1 MVDETRRRAFEALLQ
16 THRKIVFKVA
26 AVYARSEEDRRDL
39 AQEILLQVW
48 RSFGSYDPSRS
59 FSTWMYRVAL
69 NVGLSHARRE
79 RERHAPLD
87 AALIDTLGGGT
98 PIDEP
103 DERLVQLAQA
113 IESLDPLDR
122 ALILLWLDDQPYAEI
137 AAVLGIGESNVGTR
151 LGRIRER
158 LRRDL
163 TPTTLTPLPTTHGAR
178 HGTR

>member
-1 MVDETRRRAFEALLQ
+1 MADTDRRRAFEALLQ

-26 AVYARSEEDRRDL
+26 GVYARGEADRQDL

-48 RSFGSYDPSRS
+48 RSFAGYDEGRP

-69 NVGLSHARRE
+69 NVGLSHARRQ
-79 RERHAPLD
+79 RERTQPLD
-87 AALIDTLGGGT
+87 ATLVETLGGGT

-103 DERLVQLAQA
+103 DERLVQLARV
-113 IESLDPLDR
+113 IESLEPLDR
-122 ALILLWLDDQPYAEI
+122 ALILLYLDEQPYAEI

-151 LGRIRER
+151 LARLKQR
-158 LRRDL
+158 LRRDM
-163 TPTTLTPLPTTHGAR
+163 TGTILPTGEN

>member
-1 MVDETRRRAFEALLQ
+1 MAEAERRRAFEALLQ

-26 AVYARSEEDRRDL
+26 AIYARGEEDRRDL

-48 RSFGSYDPSRS
+48 RSFGAYDTSRS

-69 NVGLSHARRE
+69 NVGLSHARRQ
-79 RERHAPLD
+79 RERLQPLD
-87 AALIDTLGGGT
+87 ATLIDTLGGGT

-103 DERLVQLAQA
+103 DERLAQLARA
-113 IESLDPLDR
+113 IETLEPLDR
-122 ALILLWLDDQPYAEI
+122 ALILLYLDEQPYAEI

-151 LGRIRER
+151 LGRLKQR
-158 LRRDL
+158 LRRDM
-163 TPTTLTPLPTTHGAR
+163 TGATSPNGED

>member
-1 MVDETRRRAFEALLQ
+1 MADADRRRAFEALLP

-26 AVYARSEEDRRDL
+26 AVYARGEEDRRDL

-48 RSFGSYDPSRS
+48 RSFGGYDASRP
-59 FSTWMYRVAL
+59 FATWMYRVAL
-69 NVGLSHARRE
+69 NVGLSHARRQ
-79 RERHAPLD
+79 RERPQPLD
-87 AALIDTLGGGT
+87 EALIDTLAGGT

-103 DERLVQLAQA
+103 DERLGQLAKA
-113 IESLDPLDR
+113 IGMLEPLDR
-122 ALILLWLDDQPYAEI
+122 ALILLYLDEQPYAEI

-151 LGRIRER
+151 LARLRQR

-163 TPTTLTPLPTTHGAR
+163 TGEASPIGES

>member
-1 MVDETRRRAFEALLQ
+1 MADADRQRAFEVLLQ

-26 AVYARSEEDRRDL
+26 AVYARGEEDRRDL

-48 RSFGSYDPSRS
+48 RSFAGYDAGRP

-69 NVGLSHARRE
+69 NVGLSHARRQ
-79 RERHAPLD
+79 RERTQPLD
-87 AALIDTLGGGT
+87 ETLIDTLAGGT

-103 DERLVQLAQA
+103 DERLSELARA
-113 IESLDPLDR
+113 IGMLEPLDR
-122 ALILLWLDDQPYAEI
+122 ALMMLYLDEQPYAEI

-151 LGRIRER
+151 LARLKQR
-158 LRRDL
+158 LRRDM
-163 TPTTLTPLPTTHGAR
+163 TGVAPQAGGN

>member
-1 MVDETRRRAFEALLQ
+1 MADAERRRAFEALLQ

-26 AVYARSEEDRRDL
+26 AVYARGEEDRRDL
-39 AQEILLQVW
+39 AQEIWLQVW
-48 RSFGSYDPSRS
+48 RSFGGYDATRS

-69 NVGLSHARRE
+69 NVGLSHARRQ
-79 RERHAPLD
+79 REHSQPLD

-103 DERLVQLAQA
+103 DERLVQLARA
-113 IESLDPLDR
+113 IETLEPLDR
-122 ALILLWLDDQPYAEI
+122 ALVLLYLEEQPYAEI

-151 LGRIRER
+151 LARLKQR
-158 LRRDL
+158 LRRDMTGAT
-163 TPTTLTPLPTTHGAR
+163 TPTGEN